1 MFPCTGA
8 AADMPTCMLIKWLEL
23 RHVRGQTHCFCYFF
37 WGGTPA
43 PSKTEREEL
52 LLACHQLQQRQKKK
66 VTSWAAGIYQLWFG
80 RPCQGRQALPEW
92 CGVVALQGVVPP
104 GPLGLR
110 DQWGPSVIK
119 EFLHDGVTQH
129 TAVRKRIIVVLIE
142 QGRRANWPADLIG
155 GELHFRPTGSET
167 KVIKNNQI
175 KNNLRHAHTHIYTH
189 IYFSSIAF

>member
-1 MFPCTGA
+1 MAGA
-8 AADMPTCMLIKWLEL
+8 SSRPWPDALLQL
-23 RHVRGQTHCFCYFF
+23 FF
-37 WGGTPA
+37 WA
-43 PSKTEREEL
+43 EL
-52 LLACHQLQQRQKKK
+52 QRPRNRARGVATSVSPTAANAEKK

-92 CGVVALQGVVPP
+92 CGMVALQGVAPP

-119 EFLHDGVTQH
+119 EFMHDGVTQH

-155 GELHFRPTGSET
+155 EELHLRPTGSET

-175 KNNLRHAHTHIYTH
+175 KNNLRHAHTHICTH
-189 IYFSSIAF
+189 IYFSAIAFEVQQDCV